1 MHPHF
6 VNRADGDYT
15 CITRRA
21 TRKAAKR
28 NKTGLERYD
37 ARIEQAVKI
46 LEAGTVQPTMMRE
59 FDFLLASVRRY
70 FRPECPPPSK
80 EGLDWNLILEL
91 AHRHAVAGF
100 LRLTYDDPALMSDA
114 LKSAQSALATSAEL
128 TKLANLFNQER
139 IDVVPLKGP
148 VLGVALYQDE
158 ALKVSTDLD
167 LLVRPSDALR
177 AKRLVESIGYSL
189 MTVPH
194 WPMGKAC
201 LRNVNDELSFRDPG
215 HWLKLDLHWSLLHS
229 YFPCPFKEIELWSR
243 VGSIPWGGTRVRIL
257 SPEDQLMFL
266 CGHGAKHLWARL
278 GWLCDLARLIQ
289 LEQGIDWSEIFDRTR
304 RSDTTRIVL
313 LGLVLA
319 DNLLGVEFPPAAA
332 ALVDADLQVRVL
344 AAEVLERLRTG
355 RPASQVATA
364 LFCMRVLERNGY
376 RARLLLG
383 MFVQPTEAEYRV
395 VQLPPALYWVYYLLR
410 PLRLAVKYARR
421 LCGL

>member
-1 MHPHF
+1 MF
-6 VNRADGDYT
+6 LVREAD
-15 CITRRA
+15 
-21 TRKAAKR
+21 
-28 NKTGLERYD
+28 
-37 ARIEQAVKI
+37 
-46 LEAGTVQPTMMRE
+46 AGQQTMMRE
-59 FDFLLASVRRY
+59 FDFLLASVRQY
-70 FRPECPPPSK
+70 FRPESPLPSR
-80 EGLDWNLILEL
+80 EGLDWNLILDL
-91 AHRHAVAGF
+91 AQRHAVAGF
-100 LRLTYDDPALMSDA
+100 LQRTCDDPALMSGA
-114 LKSAQSALATSAEL
+114 LHSARSALATSAEL
-128 TKLANLFNQER
+128 TKLAELFNNEK

-158 ALKVSTDLD
+158 GLKVSTDLD

-194 WPMGKAC
+194 WPTGKAC

-229 YFPCPFKEIELWSR
+229 YFPCPFQEAELWSR
-243 VGSIPWGGTRVRIL
+243 VRTIPWGGTHLKIL

-289 LEQGIDWSEIFDRTR
+289 VEREMDWSEIFSQTC

-313 LGLVLA
+313 LGLLLA
-319 DNLLGVEFPPAAA
+319 DNLLGVEFPPVVAAF
-332 ALVDADLQVRVL
+332 VDADPQARVL

-355 RPASQVATA
+355 RPASQVVTA
-364 LFCMRVLERNGY
+364 FFCTRVLERNSY
-376 RARLLLG
+376 RARLVLG

-395 VQLPPALYWVYYLLR
+395 AQLPTALYWVYYLFR
-410 PLRLAVKYARR
+410 PLRLAVKYARQ